1 MAIQARKRKHMSDY
15 ARVIQHCWDKMLRGA
30 EPNGSYFF
38 SKADLEQSAAALGLA
53 IKNIADIRYT
63 FDSRERLPF
72 SDEYGILQLGK
83 GKYAFVPVKENL
95 IDMPAIDEAI
105 AVKDSTP
112 DFAKK
117 YLSNDEQ
124 AAMTKLMGSGCFN
137 ALPGLSCVQR
147 LQDHWRTTCS
157 FGQIEVDGLA
167 SAKSSGRD
175 CILLISA
182 KQYPGKISKT
192 YIYNLGR
199 LAKEKFPSEAVKILN
214 VYCTD
219 DCYVVWECEVGNSP
233 DSVSI
238 TSSTA
243 FYLY

>member
-1 MAIQARKRKHMSDY
+1 MSEY
-15 ARVIQHCWDKMLRGA
+15 ARVIQHCWEKILRGA

-38 SKADLEQSAAALGLA
+38 SKSDLEQSALELGLT

-72 SDEYGILQLGK
+72 SSDYGILQLGK
-83 GKYAFVPVKENL
+83 GKYAFVPVKCNL
-95 IDMPAIDEAI
+95 VEMPLLDEAL
-105 AVKDSTP
+105 AVKDKTP
-112 DFAKK
+112 PFAKK

-124 AAMTKLMGSGCFN
+124 AAITRLMSSGCFGL
-137 ALPGLSCVQR
+137 LPGLSSVQR

-157 FGQIEVDGLA
+157 FGQVEVDGLA
-167 SAKSSGRD
+167 SAKENGKD

-199 LAKEKFPSEAVKILN
+199 LAKEKFPGEHVKIVN
-214 VYCTD
+214 VYCAE
-219 DCYVVWECEVGNSP
+219 DCYVVWTCSSGADPDAIEVTYSA
-233 DSVSI
+233 
-238 TSSTA
+238 A